1 MKKILFAILGLAL
14 AFTAVSCGTTE
25 VKGTGIKSEAPT
37 LATNKKV
44 IVDYSGNALG
54 RQIPEWVLLVS
65 DGNHNAKAYESILPD
80 MKNKK
85 IFVTEAKGPNLD
97 FLREW
102 TDLVDIE
109 SQVSASLERVVGS
122 AIKASSTGSAGSAS
136 TNVSTKTDAEMSK
149 ELETYRASLQNV
161 RLTGLEKSNEY
172 WIELM
177 ELDADGNPVDRYYT
191 YYSIWA
197 MDKNIYQEQLE
208 AAMERVQ
215 ETTTESEKLKAIIG
229 QQLEATMN
237 EATSI
242 TNED

>member
-1 MKKILFAILGLAL
+1 MKKTSFAILGLAL

-37 LATNKKV
+37 LATNTKV
-44 IVDYSGNALG
+44 IIDYSGNALG
-54 RQIPEWVLLVS
+54 REIPEWVMLVS
-65 DGNHNAKAYESILPD
+65 DGNHNANAYESILPD

-109 SQVSASLERVVGS
+109 SQVAASLERVVGS
-122 AIKASSTGSAGSAS
+122 AIKSSSTGSSTSDS
-136 TNVSTKTDAEMSK
+136 TNAGTKNQAEMDK
-149 ELETYRASLQNV
+149 ELATYRASLQNV

-172 WIELM
+172 WVQLA
-177 ELDADGNPVDRYYT
+177 ELDAEGNQIDRYYT

-197 MDKNIYQEQLE
+197 MDKNIYQAQLD

-237 EATSI
+237 EATAI